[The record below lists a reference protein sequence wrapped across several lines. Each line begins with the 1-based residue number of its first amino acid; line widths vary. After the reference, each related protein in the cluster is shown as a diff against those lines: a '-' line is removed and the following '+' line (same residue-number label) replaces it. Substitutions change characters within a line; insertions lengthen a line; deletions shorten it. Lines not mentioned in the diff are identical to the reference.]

1 MTIAW
6 IAVGVVLIAVELHH
20 MAFYALFAALGCFA
34 AAAVSSV
41 APGAVAAQ
49 VATAVVVAAAGIVL
63 IRGRVSAAFAHRHE
77 GEHVPGVHGGLIG
90 QEVLT
95 LDLRSVD
102 WVVLSACQSGVGTA
116 WPLEGSSGMRRAFRL
131 AGARGVIASQWSIAD
146 ESTREWMRALY
157 TERAGF
163 ARMAEESRSI
173 AAAMSA
179 ADRRVLGAQR
189 KEHRTTH
196 PFYWAAFTATG
207 R

>member
-63 IRGRVSAAFAHRHE
+63 VRGRVSAAFAHRHEGEHIPGVHE

-95 LDLRSVD
+95 LDM
-102 WVVLSACQSGVGTA
+102 VGG
-116 WPLEGSSGMRRAFRL
+116 LDEVGHVRL
-131 AGARGVIASQWSIAD
+131 AGERW
-146 ESTREWMRALY
+146 RAVSGSDAPIP
-157 TERAGF
+157 AGT
-163 ARMAEESRSI
+163 
-173 AAAMSA
+173 
-179 ADRRVLGAQR
+179 RVLVTAVQG
-189 KEHRTTH
+189 TTLTVWPVDGH
-196 PFYWAAFTATG
+196 LLPYEPAGEMEANEG
-207 R
+207 RRSGDGEDAGEVEEP